1 VVFCF
6 YFNVGSVFCIV
17 RSALVVGICSPG
29 GIVILEILGDHV
41 VKFLI
46 FGGFFGWVVSVASY
60 R

>member
-1 VVFCF
+1 
-6 YFNVGSVFCIV
+6 VFCIV